1 MLKQTWKRRYN
12 VIYNDEFF
20 LILKYERRSSW
31 ERFVENWKLNKNL
44 FQQVL
49 FIILLIDG
57 IIIID
62 DQHLL
67 IFKVS

>member
-1 MLKQTWKRRYN
+1 
-12 VIYNDEFF
+12 
-20 LILKYERRSSW
+20 
-31 ERFVENWKLNKNL
+31 LNKNL

-49 FIILLIDG
+49 FIIHLIDG

>member
-57 IIIID
+57 FIIID